1 MVEIYKGEELE
12 RMLDRLFPLLS
23 NWNNLEMLFG
33 FVLAVLLGLWIG
45 WGWAWKKIGFL
56 GLICAALY
64 AVGVWLEESR
74 SMFWA
79 VIGIGT
85 AALMPVLILSMLA
98 GKLLSVRRNR
108 NMNS

>member
-1 MVEIYKGEELE
+1 
-12 RMLDRLFPLLS
+12 MLDRLFPLLG
-23 NWNNLEMLFG
+23 NWNNLEMIFG
-33 FVLAVLLGLWIG
+33 FVLALLLGLWIG
-45 WGWAWKKIGFL
+45 WDWAWKKLGIF

-85 AALMPVLILSMLA
+85 AALMPVLILGMLA

-108 NMNS
+108 NLNS